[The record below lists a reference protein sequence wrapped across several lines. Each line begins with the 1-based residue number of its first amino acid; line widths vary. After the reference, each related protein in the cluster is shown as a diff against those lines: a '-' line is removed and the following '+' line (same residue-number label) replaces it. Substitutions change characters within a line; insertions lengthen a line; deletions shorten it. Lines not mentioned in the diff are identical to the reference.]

1 MVNDFLKTAV
11 GGAQST
17 LTAILF
23 PSRRP
28 SRRHFGPQ
36 LLGCGK
42 NPRRR
47 IGKLVT
53 VGGLYPIWT
62 AYWTSVPQDGRL
74 DRRVHCAVSTLEIFR
89 SISNSVSSA
98 GWLSR
103 EVFLLAQCWGRN

>member
-1 MVNDFLKTAV
+1 VHAHRNSF
-11 GGAQST
+11 S
-17 LTAILF
+17 F
-23 PSRRP
+23 SPSSPADISAR
-28 SRRHFGPQ
+28 SY
-36 LLGCGK
+36 LAAGK

-62 AYWTSVPQDGRL
+62 AYWTGGPQDGRL

-89 SISNSVSSA
+89 SITNSVSSA

-103 EVFLLAQCWGRN
+103 EAFLLAQCWGRNSLFDKRIE